1 MALDWIVSHI
11 GRTDEECYRT
21 CVMHIYYSALP
32 GREWVVSVVD
42 GRFKETDGEENVA
55 NEDVFVDSPVWVWM
69 AMDVDDGAGAL
80 FFDGNGGCGGYGTR
94 VVVCRRCGVEICG
107 GVSSGSAVF
116 TLVHE
121 VLVVQAVVV
130 LEQAFGD
137 GGKIAH
143 FELVANDGDA
153 ITTETLD
160 ELLDALTHR
169 R

>member
-1 MALDWIVSHI
+1 MYDVDTRSTRVSTLT
-11 GRTDEECYRT
+11 G
-21 CVMHIYYSALP
+21 
-32 GREWVVSVVD
+32 EWVLVVD

-55 NEDVFVDSPVWVWM
+55 DEDVFVDSPGVWVWM
-69 AMDVDDGAGAL
+69 AMDVDDGAGAF

-94 VVVCRRCGVEICG
+94 VVVCRRCGVGSCVG
-107 GVSSGSAVF
+107 FSSAAAVF

-137 GGKIAH
+137 GGKIAN
-143 FELVANDGDA
+143 FQLVANDGDA
-153 ITTETLD
+153 IATESLD
-160 ELLDALTHR
+160 ELLNAITHR